1 MIARIWEGRTKVEH
15 EKVYEQFMKERAVPD
30 YSKTAG
36 FVKLLFLKRTDRQFA
51 YFKLITFWK
60 DLDVIK
66 NFAGEDYEKAKYYPE
81 DQNYLLEFPEKVIH
95 FEVFDET

>member
-1 MIARIWEGRTKVEH
+1 MIARIWEGKTKVEH

-36 FVKLLFLKRTDRQFA
+36 FVKLLFLKRSDEHFA
-51 YFKLITFWK
+51 YFTLVTFWK
-60 DLDVIK
+60 DLQVIE
-66 NFAGEDYEKAKYYPE
+66 NFAGKDYETAKYYPE

-95 FEVFDET
+95 YEVFEES